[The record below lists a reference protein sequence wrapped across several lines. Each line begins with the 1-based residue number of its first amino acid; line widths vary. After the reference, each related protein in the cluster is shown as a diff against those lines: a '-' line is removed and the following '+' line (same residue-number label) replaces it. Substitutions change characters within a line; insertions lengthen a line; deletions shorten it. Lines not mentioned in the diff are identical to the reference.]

1 MGFSTASSQAAALIA
16 ILCLAAPALAADP
29 SVADKSLA
37 QSLFDEGRRLMDA
50 GRYSDACPRFA
61 DSERLDPGGG
71 TVLNLALCYERSG
84 KLALAYA
91 TYNDALSLAIEEHRA
106 EREAFARE
114 RIADIAPRLPHLTVR
129 ISAVDGARV
138 SLDGSDLPPSAWG
151 VLVPVDPGR
160 HTIEATARGREP
172 FETAVTLAE
181 GETREVPIELAQAAV
196 SLPPPPGE
204 VRERPLPREGTRRS
218 PAFYV
223 LGSLGLASLGA
234 SAVTGFMALSAH
246 QSVEQKCD
254 VTRGVCTDPSG
265 IDDAQRARTMA
276 WVSTW
281 TLAGG
286 ALGVI
291 LALSVPMQHYVI
303 VSPAPRGA
311 ALLFQGSWK

>member
-1 MGFSTASSQAAALIA
+1 MGFSTASSRGAALIA
-16 ILCLAAPALAADP
+16 ILCLAAPALASDP

-50 GRYSDACPRFA
+50 GRYSEACPRFA

-71 TVLNLALCYERSG
+71 TILNLALCYERSG
-84 KLALAYA
+84 RLALAYA
-91 TYNDALSLAIEEHRA
+91 TYNDALSLAIQEHRP

-114 RIADIAPRLPHLTVR
+114 RIAALAPRLPHLTVR
-129 ISAVDGARV
+129 VSAADGARV

-181 GETREVPIELAQAAV
+181 GEKREVSIELPQVAA
-196 SLPPPPGE
+196 SPPQPLGE
-204 VRERPLPREGTRRS
+204 VRERPLPREGTARS

-223 LGSLGLASLGA
+223 LGGLGLASLGA
-234 SAVTGFMALSAH
+234 SAVTGFMALQAH
-246 QSVEQKCD
+246 QAVEQKCD
-254 VTRGVCTDPSG
+254 VSHGVCTDPTG

-286 ALGVI
+286 ALGVL
-291 LALSVPMQHYVI
+291 LAVSVPMQHYVI
-303 VSPAPRGA
+303 VSPEPRGA
-311 ALLFQGSWK
+311 SLTFQGTWN